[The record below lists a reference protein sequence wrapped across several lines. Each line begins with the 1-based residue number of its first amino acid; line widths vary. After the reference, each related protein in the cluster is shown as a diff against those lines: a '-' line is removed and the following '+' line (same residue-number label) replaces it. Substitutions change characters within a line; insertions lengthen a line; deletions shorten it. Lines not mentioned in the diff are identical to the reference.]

1 MGLVVVSLD
10 AEMKVEVTKFTPMD
24 LPGYN
29 DASDVTPLRLV
40 KFILTSPP
48 EDLKQIMSP
57 LPRLED
63 RKISGVLFDPQ
74 KNCYEEC
81 EWETETLLGHGGF
94 GYVCALTV
102 DAAKKDEEFPVVK
115 ATMLSNNYSKLK
127 NEKDILDVLCDLKC
141 DNFPECTD
149 ALFLSSSEDS
159 ICALKFS
166 ARGVCL
172 PKYLRCVAQDSR
184 KESFKEVVRVLGPAM
199 VEALRVAHL
208 CAVIC
213 HCDVRPPNMILVP
226 PVAVMTDIAKLGG
239 DILERQLI
247 GQIDISTVRCI
258 LNDWGE
264 AKVFKNQSSSKFE
277 NQKRQDL
284 TQLVNA
290 LTNPAHLVR
299 GSDISASSGSGS
311 ATPAQSATEKDAL
324 VLNATTV
331 SRLQSLATALDY
343 STLKTELAEVT
354 FE

>member
-1 MGLVVVSLD
+1 
-10 AEMKVEVTKFTPMD
+10 
-24 LPGYN
+24 
-29 DASDVTPLRLV
+29 
-40 KFILTSPP
+40 
-48 EDLKQIMSP
+48 
-57 LPRLED
+57 
-63 RKISGVLFDPQ
+63 
-74 KNCYEEC
+74 
-81 EWETETLLGHGGF
+81 
-94 GYVCALTV
+94 
-102 DAAKKDEEFPVVK
+102 
-115 ATMLSNNYSKLK
+115 
-127 NEKDILDVLCDLKC
+127 
-141 DNFPECTD
+141 
-149 ALFLSSSEDS
+149 
-159 ICALKFS
+159 
-166 ARGVCL
+166 
-172 PKYLRCVAQDSR
+172 
-184 KESFKEVVRVLGPAM
+184 M
-199 VEALRVAHL
+199 VEALRVAHTR
-208 CAVIC
+208 AMIC

-299 GSDISASSGSGS
+299 GSDISGSSGSGS

-324 VLNATTV
+324 VLNAATV

-343 STLKTELAEVT
+343 SNLKSVLAEVT